1 MKKYKTV
8 KVPIEASAR
17 HIHLCQTAIDKL
29 FGKNYQLTVLK
40 PLSQPHEFACKETL
54 TIKTKDGQFENV
66 RILGPVRSYCQVE
79 LSATDARK
87 LNINPPV
94 HESGDADHTLGITLI
109 GPKGTKKIKRGVILA
124 WRHIHASTAQA
135 KKYGIKHGQM
145 IKVEVDG
152 VRGLVFNN
160 VEVKVND
167 NYDWHMHIDTDEA
180 NACGFS
186 MENNTG
192 RVIL

>member
-17 HIHLCQTAIDKL
+17 HIHLCQHAIDKL
-29 FGKNYQLTVLK
+29 FGKNYQLTFLK
-40 PLSQPHEFACKETL
+40 ALSQPHEFACKETL
-54 TIKTKDGQFENV
+54 TIKSKDGELANV
-66 RILGPVRSYCQVE
+66 RILGPVRPYCQVE

-87 LNINPPV
+87 LNMNPPV

-109 GPKGTKKIKRGVILA
+109 GPKGKAKIKRGVILA
-124 WRHIHASTAQA
+124 WRHIHASTEQA
-135 KKYGIKHGQM
+135 KKYGLKHGKM
-145 IKVEVDG
+145 ISVQVPG

-180 NACGFS
+180 NACGLS
-186 MENNTG
+186 MDNSTG
-192 RVIL
+192 QVIL